1 MPPASP
7 RSFESSRHTGIL
19 GLLSG
24 SPWPVQDLADR
35 AFAILK
41 TDPRHPSLHFTKVG
55 RFLSA
60 RVGLHHRALAVEISN
75 GVLWFWIG
83 THAEYDKL
91 IG

>member
-1 MPPASP
+1 LNHRATPEFWDCYRALPEP
-7 RSFESSRHTGIL
+7 IRE
-19 GLLSG
+19 
-24 SPWPVQDLADR
+24 LADR

-41 TDPRHPSLHFTKVG
+41 ADPRHPSLHFKKVG

-60 RVGLHHRALAVEISN
+60 RVGLHHRALAVEIPE
-75 GVLWFWIG
+75 GALWFWIG